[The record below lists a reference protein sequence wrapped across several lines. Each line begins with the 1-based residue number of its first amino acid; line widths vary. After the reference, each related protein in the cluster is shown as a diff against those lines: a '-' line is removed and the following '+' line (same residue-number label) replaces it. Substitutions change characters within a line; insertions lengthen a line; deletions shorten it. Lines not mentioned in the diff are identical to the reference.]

1 MAGITACVLLRTRNF
16 PSLCR
21 APSGIALSGRR
32 QEIIFQSQYHQSNNL
47 PTPIYNTMAVA
58 IRLRREGSKH
68 RPFFRI
74 IVADSRTRRDGRFI
88 DQIGTY
94 DPLQDKDN
102 SKVDL
107 AKADAWIGKGAQ
119 PSETVAS
126 LIRKARMALP
136 KA

>member
-1 MAGITACVLLRTRNF
+1 
-16 PSLCR
+16 
-21 APSGIALSGRR
+21 
-32 QEIIFQSQYHQSNNL
+32 
-47 PTPIYNTMAVA
+47 MAVA

-94 DPLQDKDN
+94 DPLQDKNN

-107 AKADAWIGKGAQ
+107 AKADEWIGKGAQ

-136 KA
+136 PKA